1 MRCFIKIYS
10 YIRSKKLGKIR
21 NSLYIFWIKYF
32 IGKVGE
38 NVIIQKHV
46 SFYGLKYISIG
57 DNTVVQKYTS
67 INAHYQYKNQIFNPN
82 IIIGKNCN
90 IGPYNHIT
98 SVNKIVLKDG
108 VLTGNRVTIS
118 DNNHGSFS
126 YKDML
131 ILPADRKIVSK
142 GDVEIGENVWIGENA
157 CILSGV
163 HIGKG
168 CIIAANAVVTKD
180 VPSFSLVAGVPA
192 KVIKSIK
199 NEG

>member
-1 MRCFIKIYS
+1 M
-10 YIRSKKLGKIR
+10 GKIR

>member
-180 VPSFSLVAGVPA
+180 VPSFRLVAGVPA